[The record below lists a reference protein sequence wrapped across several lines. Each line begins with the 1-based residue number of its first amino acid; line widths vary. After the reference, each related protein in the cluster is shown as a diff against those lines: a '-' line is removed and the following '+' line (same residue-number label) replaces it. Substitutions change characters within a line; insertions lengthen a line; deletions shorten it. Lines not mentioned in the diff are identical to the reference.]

1 MSLDRIADF
10 IANNLVLSLAF
21 LGVTLALVLG
31 ELGRLRRKYQ
41 MISPARLTELV
52 NREQGLVVDLRPQ
65 AEYEKGHIAGA
76 LHLPMS
82 QLNPDSKAL
91 SKARELPIVLV
102 CQRGATARSAADR
115 LVAAGFSRVNV
126 LDGGIAAWQS
136 AELPLGRSR

>member
-1 MSLDRIADF
+1 VSPDRITDF
-10 IANNLVLSLAF
+10 IANNLILSLAF

-52 NREQGLVVDLRPQ
+52 NREQGIVVDLRPQ

-82 QLNPDSKAL
+82 QFNPDSKAL
-91 SKARELPIVLV
+91 SKARELPVVLV
-102 CQRGATARSAADR
+102 CPRGATAGSAADR
-115 LVAAGFSRVNV
+115 LVAAGFSRVHV
-126 LDGGIAAWQS
+126 LDGGIAAWQQ
-136 AELPLGRSR
+136 AELPLGRGR

>member
-1 MSLDRIADF
+1 MSPDRITDF
-10 IANNLVLSLAF
+10 IANNLILSLAF

-65 AEYEKGHIAGA
+65 AEYDKGHIAGA
-76 LHLPMS
+76 LHLPLS
-82 QLNPDSKAL
+82 QFNPDSKAL

-102 CQRGATARSAADR
+102 CQRGATAGPAADR
-115 LVAAGFSRVNV
+115 LVAAGFSRIHV
-126 LDGGIAAWQS
+126 LDGGIVAWQQ
-136 AELPLGRSR
+136 AELPLGRGR

>member
-1 MSLDRIADF
+1 VSPDRITDF
-10 IANNLVLSLAF
+10 IANNLILSLAF

-82 QLNPDSKAL
+82 QFNPDSKAL
-91 SKARELPIVLV
+91 SKARGLPVVLV
-102 CQRGATARSAADR
+102 CPRGATAGPAADR
-115 LVAAGFSRVNV
+115 LVAAGFSRVHV
-126 LDGGIAAWQS
+126 LDGGIAAWQQ
-136 AELPLGRSR
+136 AELPLGRGR

>member
-1 MSLDRIADF
+1 MSPDRITDF
-10 IANNLVLSLAF
+10 IANNLILSLAF

-41 MISPARLTELV
+41 MVSPARLTELV

-82 QLNPDSKAL
+82 QFNPDSKAL
-91 SKARELPIVLV
+91 SKARELPVVLV
-102 CQRGATARSAADR
+102 CPRGATAGPAADR
-115 LVAAGFSRVNV
+115 LVAAGFARVHV
-126 LDGGIAAWQS
+126 LDGGIAAWQQ
-136 AELPLGRSR
+136 AELPLGRGR